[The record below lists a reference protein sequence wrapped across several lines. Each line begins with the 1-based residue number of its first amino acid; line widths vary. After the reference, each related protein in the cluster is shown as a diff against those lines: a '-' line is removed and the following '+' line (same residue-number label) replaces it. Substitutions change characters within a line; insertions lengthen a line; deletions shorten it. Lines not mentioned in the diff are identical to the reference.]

1 MRVLISTDA
10 FPPGCGGSGWS
21 SYELVKGLRTRGYD
35 VVVVQPSFAESGQ
48 GSRNY
53 KGVEVLEFRSR
64 VPNVPVVR
72 AYMKSERLGS
82 TLDRFLQ
89 GVIQRERIDLI
100 HAQHALTG
108 PPSVRAA
115 RATGRPVIC
124 TVRDYWPICYWG
136 DLRYD
141 ELGEKLC
148 PECSVAM
155 MTQCVRPR
163 SGALWPL
170 ALGVIPY
177 MRHNLLTKRSSLGQ
191 ANAVVAVS
199 RAIARDLKNRCP
211 EISATRVETI
221 PNMVD
226 LTSIERTVAAAKRP
240 LDVPYAVYVGKLSAN
255 KGSGLLPE
263 VIERAALNWPLVV
276 IGDGPERAPLEAAT
290 WGRQPAVRFTGWLP
304 RDSVW
309 QWVGHA
315 NLLIFPSRGPESL
328 SRVLLEAGA
337 LGLAMAAMDTGG
349 TSDILTHD
357 ESALLSS
364 SAEELADH
372 VRRLV
377 SDRSLRDRLGAN
389 ARHVVTE
396 RFATPIVLDRIEA
409 LYQSLVPS

>member
-21 SYELVKGLRTRGYD
+21 SYELVKGLRTRGHD
-35 VVVVQPSFAESGQ
+35 VVVVQPSFAGSGPV
-48 GSRNY
+48 SRNY
-53 KGVEVLEFRSR
+53 EGVKVLEFRSR
-64 VPNVPVVR
+64 VPDVPLVR
-72 AYMKSERLGS
+72 AYMKSERLGL
-82 TLDRFLQ
+82 TLGRYLQ
-89 GVIQRERIDLI
+89 GLIQRERIDLV

-115 RATGRPVIC
+115 RETDRPVIC
-124 TVRDYWPICYWG
+124 TVRDYWPVCYWG
-136 DLRYD
+136 DLRFD
-141 ELGEKLC
+141 ETGEKLC
-148 PECSVAM
+148 PECSVKM
-155 MTQCVRPR
+155 MTRCVRPR

-177 MRHNLLTKRSSLGQ
+177 MRHILSTKQSALGQ
-191 ANAVVAVS
+191 ADAVVAVS
-199 RAIARDLKNRCP
+199 GAIARDLANRCP
-211 EISATRVETI
+211 EIGATRVETI

-226 LTSIERTVAAAKRP
+226 LASIEHTVAAAKRP

-263 VIERAALNWPLVV
+263 VIERAGLSWPLVV
-276 IGDGPERAPLEAAT
+276 IGDGPEREPLEAET
-290 WGRQPAVRFTGWLP
+290 RDRQPAVRFTGWLP
-304 RDSVW
+304 RESVW

-328 SRVLLEAGA
+328 SRVLLEASA
-337 LGLAMAAMDTGG
+337 LGVAVAAMDTGG
-349 TSDILTHD
+349 TSDILTHN

-364 SAEELADH
+364 TAEELADH

-389 ARHVVTE
+389 ARRVIAE
-396 RFATPIVLDRIEA
+396 RFAAPIVLDRIEA
-409 LYQSLVPS
+409 LYRSLLPS

>member
-10 FPPGCGGSGWS
+10 FPPECGGSGWS
-21 SYELVKGLRTRGYD
+21 TYELVKGLRTRGHD
-35 VVVVQPSFAESGQ
+35 VVVVQPSFGDSGP

-53 KGVEVLEFRSR
+53 NGVKVLEFRSR
-64 VPNVPVVR
+64 TPDVPVVR
-72 AYMKSERLGS
+72 AYMKSERLGV
-82 TLDRFLQ
+82 TLGRYLQ
-89 GVIQRERIDLI
+89 GLIEREHIDLV

-115 RATGRPVIC
+115 RNTKRPVIC

-136 DLRYD
+136 DLRFD
-141 ELGEKLC
+141 ETGEKLC

-155 MTQCVRPR
+155 MTRCVRPR

-177 MRHNLLTKRSSLGQ
+177 MRHNLSTKRSSLGQ
-191 ANAVVAVS
+191 ADAVVAVS
-199 RAIARDLKNRCP
+199 GAIARDLKNRCP
-211 EISATRVETI
+211 EIGATRVETI

-226 LTSIERTVAAAKRP
+226 LASIKHTVASAKRP

-255 KGSGLLPE
+255 KGSGLLPD
-263 VIERAALNWPLVV
+263 VIERAALSWPLVV
-276 IGDGPERAPLEAAT
+276 IGDGPERASLEAAT
-290 WGRQPAVRFTGWLP
+290 RGRQPAVRFTGWLP
-304 RDSVW
+304 RESVW

-328 SRVLLEAGA
+328 SRVLLEASA
-337 LGLAMAAMDTGG
+337 LGVAVAAMDTGG
-349 TSDILTHD
+349 TSDILTHN

-364 SAEELADH
+364 TAEELADH

-389 ARHVVTE
+389 ARRVIAE
-396 RFATPIVLDRIEA
+396 RFAAPIVLDRIEA
-409 LYQSLVPS
+409 LYRSLLPL